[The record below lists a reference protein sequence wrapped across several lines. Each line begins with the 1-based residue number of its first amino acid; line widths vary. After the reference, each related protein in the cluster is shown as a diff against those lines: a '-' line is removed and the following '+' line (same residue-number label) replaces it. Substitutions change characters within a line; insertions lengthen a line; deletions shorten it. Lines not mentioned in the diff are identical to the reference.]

1 MSKTLHSFNGAKHL
15 AGQSRNSLPSG
26 GGYLNSAMK
35 AVVMG
40 FLSLSEGRKAREA
53 GEEDD
58 RHKAHVIMTPDGELQ
73 VEITDV
79 DFVPAEGSV
88 FVMEDCARFTAE
100 EVHQFMAA
108 KLAGSYYET
117 VNGKPSGA
125 MFKPLVFGMFAIGS
139 WYQCKDGQ
147 WVLASDV
154 IGNDDNMT
162 MVDQYNVQ
170 RYCYGEQAGQVFGLN
185 REAIVG
191 GYWPGDIVASR
202 VTTYA
207 EDELQKGLQG
217 AALIAQTEAAEIEAA
232 RAAAQAGALAGVAD
246 PALAE
251 GPADE
256 QEVEDGQAMLMQ
268 SSAGTDSGRMDSA
281 VENKA
286 QEPGS
291 IDPAPESVGSE
302 SLKNGM
308 ENFGGIGGGA

>member
-35 AVVMG
+35 AIVMG
-40 FLSLSEGRKAREA
+40 YLALSEGRKAREA

-147 WVLASDV
+147 WVLASDI
-154 IGNDDNMT
+154 IGAGDSMT

-251 GPADE
+251 GAADE
-256 QEVEDGQAMLMQ
+256 QEVEDAQAMLMQ
-268 SSAGTDSGRMDSA
+268 SSAGTDTGCVNSA
-281 VENKA
+281 VENQSQA
-286 QEPGS
+286 PAS